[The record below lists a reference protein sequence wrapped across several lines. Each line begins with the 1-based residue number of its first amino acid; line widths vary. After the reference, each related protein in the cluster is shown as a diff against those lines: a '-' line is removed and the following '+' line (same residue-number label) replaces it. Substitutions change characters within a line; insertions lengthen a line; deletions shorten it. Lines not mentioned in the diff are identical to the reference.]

1 MKTLSIDEFIKTLEL
16 TPKDMVSIDSFIL
29 RPDGSMESFKPKD
42 GTTFTLDEVQSAV
55 GGYVQPIYMG
65 SSLMLVNE
73 DGLEIGLPYNSQ
85 ATKIYTKYF
94 KTNNKENFI
103 VGDVLLCPSNM
114 LK

>member
-1 MKTLSIDEFIKTLEL
+1 MKTLSVDEFIKTLEL
-16 TPKDMVSIDSFIL
+16 NPKDMVSVDSFVL
-29 RPDGSMESFKPKD
+29 KPDGSIESFKPKD
-42 GTTFTLDEVQSAV
+42 GTTFTLEEVQNAV